1 MMNKIEL
8 VTLKKDII
16 MEEINEKLKQI
27 ALKLYDE
34 LARVEQ
40 HSKKN
45 ILYENSNNNEN
56 WHSRIL
62 RMLLEYHDD
71 EGYPFLD
78 SFLTLINKNINKKAN
93 LSIKPTKRDGRVAK
107 VLCYNE
113 WEHIDTLVKI
123 DNDAIIIENKIYWAV
138 DQDKQIERY
147 IESVKLDS
155 CVENNIYVVYLT
167 SDGSKKIESYSYTEK
182 AKEQLGDQRFIPLNY
197 KEHILPWLENIM
209 SEIKPK
215 DELLYSSI
223 LLYANYIEEMFKQK
237 NNQITNIVM
246 NEMGKNSID
255 TSSLENCFKL
265 VSGTSA
271 LLEELNKIK
280 EYRIIE
286 CAKSCIEEP
295 LRAFLKKL
303 DNNLSLVKAE
313 FKLGYFTI
321 EIKHQEW
328 KKCYIHLGIW
338 QYKKYG
344 GLAYV
349 DPNNPLDQETIK
361 ELNDKFCGWKGDKN
375 EPFWVYFDNEYK
387 DYYSLESWKKIED
400 GKFETY
406 IEGFIKDI
414 YEKVK
419 DIEL

>member
-1 MMNKIEL
+1 M
-8 VTLKKDII
+8 
-16 MEEINEKLKQI
+16 NEKLKQI
-27 ALKLYDE
+27 ALRLYE
-34 LARVEQ
+34 LTRVEQ
-40 HSKKN
+40 NSKTN

-62 RMLLEYHDD
+62 RMLLEYHED
-71 EGYPFLD
+71 GSYPFLD
-78 SFLTLINKNINKKAN
+78 SFIKLINESAN
-93 LSIKPTKRDGRVAK
+93 LSIKPTKRDGCVAK

-147 IESVKLDS
+147 IESVKLDYS
-155 CVENNIYVVYLT
+155 VKNSGIYVIYLT
-167 SDGSKKIESYSYTEK
+167 SDGTKIVAPYSYTEK
-182 AKEQLGDQRFIPLNY
+182 AKEQLGKQHFIPLNY
-197 KEHILPWLENIM
+197 KNDILPWLKNIM
-209 SEIKPK
+209 LEIKPK

-223 LLYANYIEEMFKQK
+223 LLYANYIEEMFKQE
-237 NNQITNIVM
+237 NNQISNVM
-246 NEMGKNSID
+246 LNEMEKNNID
-255 TSSLENCFKL
+255 TSSLEKCFEL

-280 EYRIIE
+280 EERIRE
-286 CAKSCIEEP
+286 CAESRVENP
-295 LRAFLKKL
+295 LRDYLKGL
-303 DNNLSLVKAE
+303 DNNLSLNKAE
-313 FKLGYFTI
+313 FRLGYFTI
-321 EIKHQEW
+321 EIEHQTWE
-328 KKCYIHLGIW
+328 KCYIHLGIW
-338 QYKKYG
+338 QYKNYG
-344 GLAYV
+344 GLAYK

-361 ELNDKFCGWKGDKN
+361 ELNDKFSGWKGDKN